1 MTKETIP
8 VIDISSISL
17 NKENLKCEQFS
28 EVSYHLAQAL
38 STWGFAYLK
47 NHGIPKQ
54 TVSGKTLLP
63 VYSPFTFSIG
73 FFDTEGEAQ
82 KIALAKKVTIS
93 KKIYN
98 FCSILMKLGQI
109 DYLES

>member
-17 NKENLKCEQFS
+17 DKENLKSEQFS

-54 TVSGKTLLP
+54 AIKSCFQQSKEFFALP
-63 VYSPFTFSIG
+63 QNLKDNYS
-73 FFDTEGEAQ
+73 
-82 KIALAKKVTIS
+82 
-93 KKIYN
+93 
-98 FCSILMKLGQI
+98 
-109 DYLES
+109 